1 MHHSALLVVL
11 FRVTTKTSGTFLSV
25 SPLGVRY
32 MDVSHKLHSSRLD
45 WRIFSHNRGG
55 YERSTDPKPVPGR
68 FSFHPD
74 RLVPL

>member
-45 WRIFSHNRGG
+45 WSI
-55 YERSTDPKPVPGR
+55 
-68 FSFHPD
+68 
-74 RLVPL
+74 LVTTEAALKDQQTLGFTEMLLEFVYANQ